1 MARPRKP
8 IPKTQREISENLQKA
23 TDVARGNPNAKINP
37 NESET
42 GIDFNR
48 STKLSFRDD
57 TAKPFTIG
65 IQDLD
70 EAVFYYFKNVIRPF
84 VYQNGERYEVPVIY
98 GSPESWKSYQKDGYY
113 RDKNGAIML
122 PMIAIKRDSIAKDRS
137 VTNKLDSNQPNL
149 HATFQK
155 VFNPKNFYSNFAAL
169 NNRVPVK
176 TFHVVAVPDYVT
188 LEYSCIVQTYYME
201 QLNKIIE
208 AIEYA
213 SDAYWGDPE
222 RFKFRAFID
231 QFTTATELS
240 AGQDRLVKGTFNIRL
255 RGYII
260 PDTLQKDLNSIKKV
274 NSKSKIII
282 QVEATTNSDI
292 FDPNI
297 RKLSDGRTRRYRGID
312 GRIDSIGDVNLNNEI
327 QSPDPG
333 SELRSEL
340 RS

>member
-23 TDVARGNPNAKINP
+23 TDVARGNPNAKVNP
-37 NESET
+37 NENET

-48 STKLSFRDD
+48 STKLSFKDD
-57 TAKPFTIG
+57 TTKPFSIG

-70 EAVFYYFKNVIRPF
+70 EAVFYYFENVIQPF
-84 VYQNGERYEVPVIY
+84 VYQNGERYKVPIVY

-122 PMIAIKRDSIAKDRS
+122 PIIAIKRDSIAKDRS

-149 HATFQK
+149 YATFQK
-155 VFNPKNFYSNFAAL
+155 SFNPKNFYSNFAAL
-169 NNRVPVK
+169 NNKIPVK
-176 TFHVVAVPDYVT
+176 TFHAVAVPDYVT
-188 LEYSCIVQTYYME
+188 LEYSCIIQTYYME
-201 QLNKIIE
+201 QLNKVIE
-208 AIEYA
+208 SIEYA
-213 SDAYWGDPE
+213 SDAYWGNPE

-240 AGQDRLVKGTFNIRL
+240 AGQDRLVKGTFTIRL

-274 NSKSKIII
+274 NSKSKFII
-282 QVEATTNSDI
+282 QVEAVTNSDI
-292 FDPNI
+292 FDPNL
-297 RKLSDGRTRRYRGID
+297 RKLSDGRTRKDRD
-312 GRIDSIGDVNLNNEI
+312 TEGRINSVGEVT
-327 QSPDPG
+327 PG
-333 SELRSEL
+333 RELK
-340 RS
+340 

>member
-23 TDVARGNPNAKINP
+23 TDVVRGNPNAKVNP
-37 NESET
+37 NENET

-48 STKLSFRDD
+48 STKLSFKDD
-57 TAKPFTIG
+57 TVKPLTIG

-70 EAVFYYFKNVIRPF
+70 EAVFYYFQNVIQPF
-84 VYQNGERYEVPVIY
+84 VYQNGERYKVPIVY

-122 PMIAIKRDSIAKDRS
+122 PIIVIKRDSIAKDRS
-137 VTNKLDSNQPNL
+137 VANKLDSNQPNL
-149 HATFQK
+149 YATFQK
-155 VFNPKNFYSNFAAL
+155 SFNPKNFYSNFAAL
-169 NNRVPVK
+169 NNKIPVK
-176 TFHVVAVPDYVT
+176 TFHAVAVPDYVT
-188 LEYSCIVQTYYME
+188 LEYSCIIQTYYME
-201 QLNKIIE
+201 QLNKVIE

-213 SDAYWGDPE
+213 SDAYWGNPE

-240 AGQDRLVKGTFNIRL
+240 AGQDRLVKGTFTIRL

-282 QVEATTNSDI
+282 QTEVTTNSDI

-297 RKLSDGRTRRYRGID
+297 RKLSDGRTRKDRD
-312 GRIDSIGDVNLNNEI
+312 TEGRINSVGDVT
-327 QSPDPG
+327 PG
-333 SELRSEL
+333 RELK
-340 RS
+340 

>member
-8 IPKTQREISENLQKA
+8 VPKSQREISENLQKA
-23 TDVARGNPNAKINP
+23 TDPVRGNPNAKVNP

-42 GIDFNR
+42 GIEFNR
-48 STKLSFRDD
+48 STKLSFKDD
-57 TAKPFTIG
+57 TTKPFSIG

-84 VYQNGERYEVPVIY
+84 VYQNGERIEVPVIY
-98 GSPESWKSYQKDGYY
+98 GSPESWKSFQKDGYY

-122 PMIAIKRDSIAKDRS
+122 PLIAVKRDTISKDRT

-149 HATFQK
+149 YATFQK
-155 VFNPKNFYSNFAAL
+155 AFNPKNFYSNFAAL
-169 NNRVPVK
+169 NNRIPVK
-176 TFHVVAVPDYVT
+176 TFYAVTVPDYVT

-231 QFTTATELS
+231 QFTTATELT
-240 AGQDRLVKGTFNIRL
+240 AGQDRLVKGTFTIRL

-282 QVEATTNSDI
+282 QVETVTNSDI

-297 RKLSDGRTRRYRGID
+297 RKLSDGRTRKDRD
-312 GRIDSIGDVNLNNEI
+312 TEGRINSVGDVTPGRET

-333 SELRSEL
+333 SELRS
-340 RS
+340 